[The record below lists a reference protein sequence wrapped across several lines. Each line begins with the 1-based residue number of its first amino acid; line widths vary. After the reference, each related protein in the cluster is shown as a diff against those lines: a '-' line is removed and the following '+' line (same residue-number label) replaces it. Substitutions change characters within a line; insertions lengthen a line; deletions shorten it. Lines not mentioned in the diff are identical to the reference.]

1 MGKNDIWIYGGGL
14 LLVGGAAAIYMGCDW
29 NIEFLCNIRTQIE
42 EMMQPG
48 GGAGGGEDTG
58 GDTDDEDEDT
68 GSGGKTGKVSLAS
81 AMTYYAYKI
90 AEDLD
95 DFNGGDLN
103 RTKKLN
109 IRGYLLQHQKS
120 KLETIAKSVDK
131 DTSQPLSGKAKYLYT
146 EIMLKAANKFNVN
159 IPPAIKARLHDTLE
173 GGYKSYRADGSLFS
187 HMTISVA

>member
-1 MGKNDIWIYGGGL
+1 MGKNDIWIYGGL
-14 LLVGGAAAIYMGCDW
+14 ALVGGSAVAIYMGCDW
-29 NIEFLCNIRTQIE
+29 NIEFLCKIRTQIE
-42 EMMQPG
+42 EMMKPG
-48 GGAGGGEDTG
+48 GGEGEDVG
-58 GDTDDEDEDT
+58 GDTDDEDE
-68 GSGGKTGKVSLAS
+68 GSSGNNGKTGKVSLSA
-81 AMTYYAYKI
+81 AMTYYAMRI